1 MKQLSKAAA
10 AGQSGTVA
18 QVIKVIE
25 HKLLVL
31 DFALHITCLYR
42 FNIATVLADFGV

>member
-1 MKQLSKAAA
+1 MDHLSKAAA

-18 QVIKVIE
+18 QVIKVAE

-31 DFALHITCLYR
+31 DFALRVIHL
-42 FNIATVLADFGV
+42 L